1 MRKIYKAIPKS
12 RIAASTDTRY
22 MNDPHLI
29 GLCEDMTYQVYDNSA
44 EEYKYN
50 PDFNINDLI
59 DDAVNHVIFVI
70 SELDQEN
77 DPDERM
83 YEQFLPY
90 VNNRRFLSYVR
101 KICKD
106 YCMNELP

>member
-1 MRKIYKAIPKS
+1 MKKYRAIPKS
-12 RIAASTDTRY
+12 RITASTGVSY
-22 MNDPHLI
+22 INDPRLI
-29 GLCEDMTYQVYDNSA
+29 SLCEDMTYQAYDNCKHL
-44 EEYKYN
+44 YKYD
-50 PDFNINDLI
+50 PRSYRVKII
-59 DDAVNHVIFVI
+59 QEAVDHVIFVI

-77 DPDERM
+77 DPDEIM

>member
-1 MRKIYKAIPKS
+1 MKKYRAIPKS
-12 RIAASTDTRY
+12 RITAYTGASY
-22 MNDPHLI
+22 INDPRLI
-29 GLCEDMTYQVYDNSA
+29 SLCEDMTYQVYDNSA
-44 EEYKYN
+44 GEYKYN
-50 PDFNINDLI
+50 PDFNTNDLI